1 AAARTLS
8 PGPLGS
14 EIDAILMRT
23 APDEYA
29 ELRADT
35 KMFRKISKRALGD
48 MARLQV
54 DLEPDEAE
62 AAWQRVCE
70 VADTVCRYDRRAR
83 QYRLADAFTA
93 IMHGETALECT
104 CGRDDCAVAGQ
115 PVPSLRRK
123 PLVQISIDVAT
134 LLGLLSNP
142 AYLHGHGPI
151 DAELARQLASDG
163 TWQAMLTQAYDLATQ
178 LGLITTDTDD
188 TDTDEDTNA
197 GAGEDLEDAAAH
209 SRSDDEAD
217 AANTE
222 DPLAAAEI
230 TDQAAAAAGTSEDAD
245 NDRDDSQDAAQHS
258 DSGAEPGS
266 SRADDPLAATE
277 LEADAGQSGAEQDG
291 SVDAPERPAP
301 EDAVTDSAPPDS
313 ADTDL
318 PDHPPTPSAQLAAA
332 INRLAGSIFHA
343 RGTRHRAGWLPEPG
357 TVTAFTTPAAPV
369 LGTAGLTEL
378 ITRALADNPHLLT
391 TAPGTGGGPPP
402 PRALI
407 YRPDADT
414 AAIVRARDRHCRF
427 PGCRRAAAA
436 CQLDH
441 VEPFRHDNPL
451 AGGLTTVTNLQALCL
466 QHHMLKTMKLWHARM
481 LPGAVIAWTNSYG
494 DTYLTLPAGAGITAP
509 PQQLTPTIGN
519 GPLKQKPPPEP
530 DDEPP
535 PF

>member
-93 IMHGETALECT
+93 IMHGETALACT

-178 LGLITTDTDD
+178 LGLISTDTADTDDERDQDDTDTDD
-188 TDTDEDTNA
+188 TAGVENGRADSDYLVEHADSGEQQQSA
-197 GAGEDLEDAAAH
+197 GA
-209 SRSDDEAD
+209 DES
-217 AANTE
+217 AANLDAVLV
-222 DPLAAAEI
+222 DPEI
-230 TDQAAAAAGTSEDAD
+230 TGHDGAVVNLGEGGDNAD
-245 NDRDDSQDAAQHS
+245 G
-258 DSGAEPGS
+258 DSGAGDEPADSGDEPETPDT
-266 SRADDPLAATE
+266 DDPPA
-277 LEADAGQSGAEQDG
+277 EA
-291 SVDAPERPAP
+291 RL

-313 ADTDL
+313 AAADL
-318 PDHPPTPSAQLAAA
+318 PDHPPTPSTQLAAA

-343 RGTRHRAGWLPEPG
+343 RGTRHRAGWLPDPG

-427 PGCRRAAAA
+427 PGCRRPAAA

>member
-1 AAARTLS
+1 
-8 PGPLGS
+8 
-14 EIDAILMRT
+14 MRT

-83 QYRLADAFTA
+83 QYRLTDAFTA

-104 CGRDDCAVAGQ
+104 CGREDCAVAGQ

-178 LGLITTDTDD
+178 LGLISTDTDGERDQDDTDTDD
-188 TDTDEDTNA
+188 TAGVENGRADSDDLVEHADSGEQKQSA
-197 GAGEDLEDAAAH
+197 GA
-209 SRSDDEAD
+209 DES
-217 AANTE
+217 AANLDAVLV
-222 DPLAAAEI
+222 DPEI
-230 TDQAAAAAGTSEDAD
+230 TGHDGAVVNPGEGGDNAD
-245 NDRDDSQDAAQHS
+245 G
-258 DSGAEPGS
+258 DSGAGDEPADSGDEPKTPDT
-266 SRADDPLAATE
+266 DDPPAETPEPRLDDTAA
-277 LEADAGQSGAEQDG
+277 D
-291 SVDAPERPAP
+291 SV
-301 EDAVTDSAPPDS
+301 SPDS
-313 ADTDL
+313 ADSDL
-318 PDHPPTPSAQLAAA
+318 PEHPPTPSTQLAAA
-332 INRLAGSIFHA
+332 INRLSGSIFHA

-378 ITRALADNPHLLT
+378 ITRALADNPDLLT

-427 PGCRRAAAA
+427 PGCRRPAAA